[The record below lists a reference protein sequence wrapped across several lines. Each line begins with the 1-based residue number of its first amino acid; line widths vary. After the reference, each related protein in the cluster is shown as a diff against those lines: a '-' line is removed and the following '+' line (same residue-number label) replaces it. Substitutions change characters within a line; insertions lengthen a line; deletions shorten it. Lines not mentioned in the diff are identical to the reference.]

1 MVGCFGRAKPNQTI
15 RLDLDNELEG
25 KLYKCFPADVPD
37 AQFFSRSQ
45 VAALLGTEAGQYLS
59 KSDLKQLDKSQVDK
73 ESEAAL
79 APSERKEGEVEAG
92 EKKGLTRIPPDSAIA
107 GQLIRLW
114 ISGGVELVSKL

>member
-1 MVGCFGRAKPNQTI
+1 MSPGS
-15 RLDLDNELEG
+15 L
-25 KLYKCFPADVPD
+25 FPANFPD

>member
-25 KLYKCFPADVPD
+25 ELSKSFSAKFPD